1 MQLVQAIAPCNLAE
15 PSARLKAHALERPTA
30 SATAGYELPVR
41 AGISDAATVEAF
53 VARIAMRVPPRRG
66 HG

>member
-15 PSARLKAHALERPTA
+15 PSAGLRVHASERSIT
-30 SATAGYELPVR
+30 SATTGYELPVR
-41 AGISDAATVEAF
+41 AGISDAAIAEVF
-53 VARIAMRVPPRRG
+53 VAHIAMRVPPRRK